1 MRQHLRLASFVIVST
16 LPGLARAGVT
26 IVVQRADTGPST
38 VYVEGT
44 QLRADMPVPAAPHA
58 NGPPS
63 KGHAAVVLLD
73 AARKRQIMID
83 ETNKTY
89 TEITEEDRKRMRSQM
104 ESMRGQMQE
113 QLKSLPPEQ
122 RKKMEAALG
131 AMGASSPTPG
141 AHKPS
146 EWKYEALGA
155 KKTVNGFACEMYR
168 VTEDGHAREEVCIS
182 PWSAGLVKKDDFV
195 ALAKFGE
202 EMMTEM
208 GLDKK
213 AASGSVLGRLNKAP
227 GLPITRVSI
236 DEDGKRSGEEQIKS
250 IKRGSLDASLFAV
263 PAGYTKKDLPLG
275 PGPGAGAGHH

>member
-1 MRQHLRLASFVIVST
+1 
-16 LPGLARAGVT
+16 
-26 IVVQRADTGPST
+26 
-38 VYVEGT
+38 VYVEGA
-44 QLRADMPVPAAPHA
+44 QLRADMPIPAAPHG
-58 NGPPS
+58 NGPGP
-63 KGHAAVVLLD
+63 KGRAAVVLLD
-73 AARKRQIMID
+73 ATRKRQIMID

-89 TEITEEDRKRMRSQM
+89 TEITEEDRKRMRAQM
-104 ESMRGQMQE
+104 VSMRGQMQE
-113 QLKSLPPEQ
+113 QLKSMPAEQ

-141 AHKPS
+141 THKPS
-146 EWKYEALGA
+146 EWKYEATGA

-182 PWSAGLVKKDDFV
+182 PWSAGLVKKEDFV

-202 EMMTEM
+202 EMMDEM

-227 GLPITRVSI
+227 GLPISRVSI

-250 IKRGSLDASLFAV
+250 IKRGALDASLFAV
-263 PAGYTKKDLPLG
+263 PAGYTKKDLPMG
-275 PGPGAGAGHH
+275 PGPGAAAGHHEGPPRTPPAPSP

>member
-1 MRQHLRLASFVIVST
+1 
-16 LPGLARAGVT
+16 
-26 IVVQRADTGPST
+26 
-38 VYVEGT
+38 
-44 QLRADMPVPAAPHA
+44 
-58 NGPPS
+58 
-63 KGHAAVVLLD
+63 VVLLD

-83 ETNKTY
+83 DTNKTY
-89 TEITEEDRKRMRSQM
+89 TEITDEDRKRMRAQM
-104 ESMRGQMQE
+104 EGMRGQMQE

-131 AMGASSPTPG
+131 AMGASSPTSGP
-141 AHKPS
+141 HKPS
-146 EWKYEALGA
+146 EWKYESLGA
-155 KKTVNGFACEMYR
+155 KKSVNGFACEMYR

-202 EMMTEM
+202 EMMEEM

-250 IKRGSLDASLFAV
+250 IKRGALDASLFAV
-263 PAGYTKKDLPLG
+263 PAGYTKKELPM
-275 PGPGAGAGHH
+275 GPGAGAGARRHEGARAPAASP